1 MIQASPAWLVV
12 TVLGMASSA
21 HGESPDLAETLVIG
35 EFSREN

>member
-1 MIQASPAWLVV
+1 MIQASAAWLAAA
-12 TVLGMASSA
+12 VLGLASTA